1 MSPRTMDMSKYRS
14 KDKGWAKGQ
23 RPGLMRG
30 PECSRASLKMKARP
44 KDGSKDDGWV

>member
-1 MSPRTMDMSKYRS
+1 MGLRMGPRMMEMSKYRS

-30 PECSRASLKMKARP
+30 PEI
-44 KDGSKDDGWV
+44 KDGSKSRSKDEGQL